1 MPNAQVLSEKQAV
14 VAALTERMQNASC
27 GVLVDYEGITVAQDT
42 ELRSQLRKEEVE
54 YSVIKNT
61 LARRAI
67 DSLGYSELD
76 NCLNGT
82 TALATTTGDPIV
94 PLRVLNDYAKKLNKK
109 FAVKAAFVEGKVLS
123 AEEVAQLSPL
133 SSKKDLQAQLVGTI
147 CGPIIG
153 LICVLDAIIAKEE
166 GGAEAPAA
174 E

>member
-14 VAALTERMQNASC
+14 VAALTERMQNATC

-42 ELRSQLRKEEVE
+42 ELRNELRKEGVE

-67 DSLGYSELD
+67 DSLGYGELD
-76 NCLNGT
+76 SSLNGT
-82 TALATTTGDPIV
+82 TSLATTGEDPIV
-94 PLRVLNDYAKKLNKK
+94 PLRVLSDYAKKLNSK
-109 FAVKAAFVEGKVLS
+109 FAVKAAFLEGKVLS
-123 AEEVAQLSPL
+123 AEEIAQLSTL
-133 SSKKDLQAQLVGTI
+133 SSKKDLQAQLVGTV

-153 LICVLDAIIAKEE
+153 LICVLDAIIAKDGGEE
-166 GGAEAPAA
+166 PAA